1 MIAISAA
8 DNFKLQTRRQDHRC
22 RPQLLD
28 IFNDLSPPRTYRLK
42 PFFNPPDL
50 RDG

>member
-8 DNFKLQTRRQDHRC
+8 DNFKLQTRRKDHRC

-28 IFNDLSPPRTYRLK
+28 IFNDRAHRELI
-42 PFFNPPDL
+42 D
-50 RDG
+50 